1 MKKKLLC
8 TVLSAT
14 MVAAMLAGCGSSD
27 SGNNTD
33 TQQPAQSQEQQPAAD
48 DTQQSAADTQT
59 PASGEGKVYYLNFK
73 PEQGDRK
80 STRLNSSHP

>member
-48 DTQQSAADTQT
+48 DTQQSAADTQ
-59 PASGEGKVYYLNFK
+59 
-73 PEQGDRK
+73 DRK
-80 STRLNSSHP
+80 SVV

>member
-59 PASGEGKVYYLNFK
+59 HRHLRPARERFII
-73 PEQGDRK
+73 
-80 STRLNSSHP
+80 

>member
-1 MKKKLLC
+1 MKKKILC

-33 TQQPAQSQEQQPAAD
+33 TQQPAQSQEQQPAQSQEQQPAAD

-59 PASGEGKVYYLNFK
+59 PASGEGKVY
-73 PEQGDRK
+73 
-80 STRLNSSHP
+80 